1 MAMLTLNGTV
11 VNVFDQPGYKDK
23 ATGEMQPSKH
33 RVQIMAEN
41 TLQNGEKRIELVNL
55 TVDDPSLYRA
65 LSGRS
70 VRVPVGAFASGGA
83 IQFYALKGQ
92 APQAQAPAPVLPC
105 KYIVFINIAFH
116 SALQLPAEGEG
127 RLIKHSQ
134 GD

>member
-1 MAMLTLNGTV
+1 MMAMLTLNGTV
-11 VNVFDQPGYKDK
+11 ANVFDQPGYKDK

-70 VRVPVGAFASGGA
+70 VRVPVGCFVVGGSVA
-83 IQFYALKGQ
+83 YYALKGDKPE
-92 APQAQAPAPVLPC
+92 AVALAATGAAAAHLGAARASAQAPA
-105 KYIVFINIAFH
+105 AG
-116 SALQLPAEGEG
+116 A
-127 RLIKHSQ
+127 
-134 GD
+134 